1 MIKKMMLFVFVLMTA
16 TIIGGQYI
24 VNFEGA
30 GETKLA
36 YASGTVN
43 LSGID
48 WNLTET
54 LIGTDA
60 ADWKN
65 GLRSTRLR
73 GYAASAISMLANKA
87 NGLGTLSFQY
97 RRYGTDVQVDWKVEY
112 STDNGLTW
120 LQAGEVFTAPATDDV
135 QTFSEELNLS
145 GSVRIRIKRATDSG
159 SSNRRLNIDDIT
171 LTDFVPADPAIILN
185 PSILSGF
192 AYVLG
197 QGPSLAQQYQLS
209 AMNLNP
215 LSGNVNVS
223 GSASFEVSP
232 DGNTWSNAYS
242 LPYSGGAV
250 TPTTLYTRM
259 KAGLPAGQYSTEN
272 ITHSGGGTS
281 TLLGVSGN
289 VSAPVIPMDSNGY
302 QENFATFL
310 SMNTMPFGWTL
321 SDTYVYGG
329 DFGMGSTGGLRGNG
343 TFGIQLTSSAPNN
356 NLTATLRLQNQTG
369 GTITSLNFSYMGRVA
384 RIDQTGTPKWI
395 VTVNGT
401 VIPELEYDTADGIN
415 ALRSTVIT
423 GLNIAPAEIITIAWF
438 TTSTGTTGTRRQIGI
453 TDIDI
458 NTTFIANPQIIL
470 SGTLTSFQT
479 TQGIPSAAQSYTL
492 TGIDLSNDILITMP
506 SGFELS
512 YNGGA
517 SYQSSAS
524 LPFDFAGQILV
535 RMMGNL
541 AGTFGGNIVH
551 TSVGALSQNLG
562 VAGTVIGPT
571 NYATDLFFSEYIEGS
586 SNNKAL
592 EIFNGTGNTIDLSLY
607 KVELY
612 SNGASTPNNTETLT
626 GTLAHG
632 AVYVIANSAAAQEIL
647 NLADITSSVT
657 FFNGDDALAIRK
669 VADNSFVDIFGVIG
683 NDPGTAWTGDGGYTT
698 LDRTLVRK
706 PEVSVGVSVNPS
718 GTGASAFSTLTT
730 EWDVY
735 PQDTFSYL
743 GNHEFSGGG
752 GVVERPT
759 IQASNIIIYPA
770 NTEITLEW
778 TPGNGARRVVKINNT
793 NSFSAPSDGSNP
805 SANTVYSGSG
815 EQVIFN
821 GATQIIE
828 DAPFNGCSVSNLMP
842 NTTYWF
848 RIYEYNGSGAYTL
861 YNVNTAANNPNS
873 GTTTNSQGTG
883 YYAGISGFGAT
894 LKTNLHLLLR
904 TTHTTRYSYDAL
916 WTQLPYTDE
925 DPNNSNNI
933 IEIYTGWSVPKTHSG
948 GGTTQWNREHT
959 WSQSHGD
966 LGDSPPGGTDLHHM
980 RPCDSTVNSAKG
992 NKDFDNGGTPY
1003 IDSSPYPGYSGDTG
1017 CFTSTYSWEP
1027 RNEDKGDVARMI
1039 MYMAVRYEGTDT
1051 SYNLEIVDHTNS
1063 SGPNYGK
1070 LSTLLSW
1077 HVQDPPDARELQRN
1091 ERIFERQGN
1100 RNPFIDNPIYAQY
1113 VWSPIPLNPTNVTQT
1128 SFTANWSVPISAS
1141 KYYLQVA
1148 TDSLFTAFVTGYA
1161 NYDALLTTSKVVSGL
1176 SNANTYYYRLRSY
1189 FTSGYSMYSP
1199 FQRVSLYAPAVTA
1212 TITPST
1218 PLNEYNLD
1226 GALITITL
1234 SNTSF
1239 TDNVLLSG
1247 NFTLNNA
1254 PAGLSV
1260 QSVQYLSPTSAII
1273 TLAFNGADFD
1283 DNIASFGITINAV
1296 EINYSA
1302 HLISSSIPIIA
1313 YVEML
1318 AMISVT
1324 GTDLVIDI
1332 PAVAGA
1338 VSYWIFSSTDPYGQF
1353 TDFTAQG
1360 SFAPA
1365 EPTRWSMPLSNE
1377 TRRFFMAAAMR
1388 N

>member
-1 MIKKMMLFVFVLMTA
+1 MFKKMMLFVIVLMTA
-16 TIIGGQYI
+16 SIIGGQYI
-24 VNFEGA
+24 VSFEGA
-30 GETKLA
+30 GETKTS
-36 YASGTVN
+36 YASGN
-43 LSGID
+43 LSLNGIQ
-48 WNLTET
+48 WNLTEV
-54 LIGTDA
+54 LIGTEVA
-60 ADWKN
+60 EVIN
-65 GLRSTRLR
+65 GARSARLR
-73 GYAASAISMLANKA
+73 GYGTSAMTMLANKS
-87 NGLGTLSFQY
+87 NGLGTLSFNF
-97 RRYGTDVQVDWKVEY
+97 RRYNVNDAQREWKAEY
-112 STDNGLTW
+112 SLDNGVTW
-120 LQAGEVFTAPATDDV
+120 IQAGANFTANADI
-135 QTFSEELNLS
+135 QGFSAEVNVS
-145 GSVRIRIKRATDSG
+145 GTVRVRIKSVLETG
-159 SSNRRLNIDDIT
+159 TSSNRMNIDDIT
-171 LTDFVPADPAIILN
+171 LTDFVPAEPAIILN

-192 AYVLG
+192 TYILG
-197 QGPSLAQQYQLS
+197 QGPSEAQQYQLS
-209 AMNLNP
+209 AINLSP
-215 LSGNVNVS
+215 ASGSISVS
-223 GSASFEVSP
+223 GSASFEVSS
-232 DGNTWSNAYS
+232 DGSTWSNAYS
-242 LPYSGGAV
+242 IPYSAGQIASA
-250 TPTTLYTRM
+250 TLYTRM
-259 KAGLPAGQYSTEN
+259 KAGLVAGQYSTEN

-281 TLLGVSGN
+281 TLLGVSGI
-289 VSAPVIPMDSNGY
+289 VTSPVIALYPDGY
-302 QENFATFL
+302 QEAFGTFI
-310 SMNTMPFGWTL
+310 SMDSLPFGWTL
-321 SDTYVYGG
+321 SDSYVYGG

-343 TFGIQLTSSAPNN
+343 VFGIQLTSSAPNN
-356 NLTATLRLQNQTG
+356 NLTATLNLQNQTG
-369 GTITSLNFSYMGRVA
+369 GTITSLNFSYMGRVE

-395 VTVNGT
+395 VGVNGT
-401 VIPELEYDTADGIN
+401 EIPELEYSTADGIN
-415 ALRSTVIT
+415 ALRSTVIS
-423 GLNIAPAEIITIAWF
+423 GLNITAGEIITITWF

-470 SGTLTSFQT
+470 TGTLTTFET
-479 TQGIPSAAQSYTL
+479 TQGTPSAEQSYSLEGYDL
-492 TGIDLSNDILITMP
+492 TDDILITMP
-506 SGFELS
+506 NGFELS
-512 YNGGA
+512 YDGGI

-524 LPFDFAGQILV
+524 LPFDFAGQIMV
-535 RMMGNL
+535 RLTGTL
-541 AGTFGGNIVH
+541 AGTYGGNIVH
-551 TSVGALSQNLG
+551 TSEGALSQNLA

-571 NYATDLFFSEYIEGS
+571 SYAADLFFSEYIEGS

-592 EIFNGTGNTIDLSLY
+592 EIFNGTGDTIDLSLY
-607 KVELY
+607 KVEVY
-612 SNGASTPNNTETLT
+612 SNGAATPNNTEMLT
-626 GTLAHG
+626 GLLAHG
-632 AVYVIANSAAAQEIL
+632 AVYVIANSAAVQEIL
-647 NLADITSSVT
+647 NIADITSSVT

-669 VADNSFVDIFGVIG
+669 VADNSYVDVFGVIG

-706 PEVSVGVSVNPS
+706 PEVSTGVSVNPS
-718 GTGASAFSTLTT
+718 GTGTNAFSTLTT

-735 PQDTFSYL
+735 PMDTFSYL
-743 GNHEFSGGG
+743 GNHEFSGSGG
-752 GVVERPT
+752 MVVERPT
-759 IQASNIIIYPA
+759 IQASNIVIYPA
-770 NTEITLEW
+770 NNEITLEW

-793 NSFSAPSDGSNP
+793 NSFSAPADGSNP

-821 GATQIIE
+821 GGTLIIE
-828 DAPFNGCSVSNLMP
+828 DSPFNGCSVSNLMP

-873 GTTTNSQGTG
+873 ATTTNSQGTG

-894 LKTNLHLLLR
+894 LKSNLHLLLR

-948 GGTTQWNREHT
+948 GGTTEWNREHT

-966 LGDSPPGGTDLHHM
+966 LGDSAPGGTDLHHM
-980 RPCDSTVNSAKG
+980 RPCDSTVNSAKS
-992 NKDFDNGGTPY
+992 NKDFDEGGTPY
-1003 IDSSPYPGYSGDTG
+1003 VDGSPYPGYSGDTG
-1017 CFTSTYSWEP
+1017 CYTSSYAWEP

-1051 SYNLEIVDHTNS
+1051 SYNLEIVDYTNT
-1063 SGPNYGK
+1063 SGANYGK
-1070 LSTLLSW
+1070 LSTLLNW
-1077 HVQDPPDARELQRN
+1077 HVQDPPDAREMQRN

-1113 VWSPIPLNPTNVTQT
+1113 VWAPVPQNPTNVTQT
-1128 SFTANWSVPISAS
+1128 SFTANWSVPISAT

-1212 TITPST
+1212 SITPST

-1226 GALITITL
+1226 GAMISITL

-1239 TDNVLLSG
+1239 ADNILLPG

-1254 PAGLSV
+1254 PVGLSV
-1260 QSVQYLSPTSAII
+1260 LNVQYQSPTSAII
-1273 TLAFNGADFD
+1273 TLAFSGADFD
-1283 DNIASFGITINAV
+1283 ENIASFGITVNAA
-1296 EINYSA
+1296 EINYSVN
-1302 HLISSSIPIIA
+1302 LISSAIPIIA
-1313 YVEML
+1313 YVETL
-1318 AMISVT
+1318 AMISIT
-1324 GTDLVIDI
+1324 GTSLVIDI
-1332 PAVAGA
+1332 PPVAGA
-1338 VSYWIFSSTDPYGQF
+1338 TSYWIFSSTDPYGQF
-1353 TDFTAQG
+1353 SDFTAQG